1 MTHQSFGQM
10 ISLKY
15 PIYLDVL
22 RGYLLRSLN
31 NSDSSVWTNFGTEEN
46 VSIKIFNSNNRG
58 SLKFILFDTVRDVFI
73 NGQYLGSPI
82 IKNNFSEPKQA
93 VSRATTSKTHPT
105 TAKYYYRPLRSSQ
118 WFYYNSLIHSQR
130 GMISKFKLCK
140 LQCQK
145 FLNVCN
151 LSDKPRWTCID

>member
-118 WFYYNSLIHSQR
+118 WFYYNVVGSLIKIEKYKN
-130 GMISKFKLCK
+130 GK
-140 LQCQK
+140 
-145 FLNVCN
+145 VCN
-151 LSDKPRWTCID
+151 VRTELDFIK